1 VSLFQDILGDINATM
16 DRDPAATRKLEV
28 LLFYPGFH
36 ARLVHRFA
44 HLIYKKRLLLIA
56 KGLMYVVR
64 LTTHIEIH
72 PGAKIGPRFVI
83 DHGAGV
89 VIGETTEIGPDVTL
103 YQGVTLGGTST
114 KKIKRHPTL
123 VGDNVVGA
131 GAKIIGAVEI
141 GQGARIGAGSVVL
154 TNVPENA
161 TVIGVPGHI
170 THVKDDSNGV
180 IQRMPDPE
188 WERLNLLDSKMDEL
202 NESIA
207 HLQKHIE
214 ELHREQHESDKSI
227 Q

>member
-1 VSLFQDILGDINATM
+1 MYLSN
-16 DRDPAATRKLEV
+16 
-28 LLFYPGFH
+28 
-36 ARLVHRFA
+36 
-44 HLIYKKRLLLIA
+44 HLKQK
-56 KGLMYVVR
+56 
-64 LTTHIEIH
+64 IH
-72 PGAKIGPRFVI
+72 LSSIRCFI
-83 DHGAGV
+83 CSY
-89 VIGETTEIGPDVTL
+89 L

-114 KKIKRHPTL
+114 KRIKRHPTL

-207 HLQKHIE
+207 HLKNHIE

>member
-1 VSLFQDILGDINATM
+1 MSIIKDIISDINATI
-16 DRDPAATRKLEV
+16 DRDPAATGKIEV

-36 ARLVHRFA
+36 ARLVHRLA
-44 HLIYKKRLLLIA
+44 HFLHKKQIKLLA
-56 KGLMYVVR
+56 RGLMYWVR
-64 LTTHIEIH
+64 LITNIEIH
-72 PGAKIGPRFVI
+72 PGANIGPRFVI
-83 DHGAGV
+83 DHGAGI

-123 VGDNVVGA
+123 AGDNIVGA

-141 GQGARIGAGSVVL
+141 GHGARIGAGSVVL
-154 TNVPENA
+154 TNVPDNA
-161 TVIGVPGHI
+161 TIIGVPGHI

-188 WERLNLLDSKMDEL
+188 WERLNLLDTKMDEL
-202 NESIA
+202 NESIT

-214 ELHREQHESDKSI
+214 ELHTEQHK
-227 Q
+227 

>member
-1 VSLFQDILGDINATM
+1 MSVIKDIIGDINATI
-16 DRDPAATRKLEV
+16 DRDPAATGKIEV

-36 ARLVHRFA
+36 ARLMHRLA
-44 HLIYKKRLLLIA
+44 HFLHKKQIKLLA
-56 KGLMYVVR
+56 RGLMYWVR
-64 LTTHIEIH
+64 LITNIEIH
-72 PGAKIGPRFVI
+72 PGANIGPRFVI

-114 KKIKRHPTL
+114 KKVKRHPTL
-123 VGDNVVGA
+123 AGDNIVGA

-154 TNVPENA
+154 TNVPDNA
-161 TVIGVPGHI
+161 TIIGVPGHI

-188 WERLNLLDSKMDEL
+188 WERLNLLDTKMDEL
-202 NESIA
+202 NESIT

-214 ELHREQHESDKSI
+214 ELHAKQHK
-227 Q
+227 

>member
-1 VSLFQDILGDINATM
+1 MSVIKDIIGDINATI
-16 DRDPAATRKLEV
+16 DRDPAATGKIEV

-36 ARLVHRFA
+36 ARLVHRLA
-44 HLIYKKRLLLIA
+44 HFLHKKQNKLLA
-56 KGLMYVVR
+56 RGLMYWVR
-64 LTTHIEIH
+64 LITNIEIH
-72 PGAKIGPRFVI
+72 PGANIGPRFVI
-83 DHGAGV
+83 DHGAGI

-123 VGDNVVGA
+123 AGDNIVGA

-141 GQGARIGAGSVVL
+141 GHGARIGAGSVVL
-154 TNVPENA
+154 TNVPDNA
-161 TVIGVPGHI
+161 TIIGVPGHI

-188 WERLNLLDSKMDEL
+188 WERLNLLDTKMDEL
-202 NESIA
+202 NVSIA

-214 ELHREQHESDKSI
+214 ELHTEQHK
-227 Q
+227 

>member
-1 VSLFQDILGDINATM
+1 MSVIKDIIGDINATI
-16 DRDPAATRKLEV
+16 DRDPAATGKIEV

-36 ARLVHRFA
+36 ARLVHRLA
-44 HLIYKKRLLLIA
+44 HFLHKKQNKLLA
-56 KGLMYVVR
+56 RGLMYWVR
-64 LTTHIEIH
+64 LITNIEIH
-72 PGAKIGPRFVI
+72 PGANIGPRFVI
-83 DHGAGV
+83 DHGAGI

-123 VGDNVVGA
+123 VGDNIVGA

-141 GQGARIGAGSVVL
+141 GHGARIGAGSVVL
-154 TNVPENA
+154 TNVPDNA
-161 TVIGVPGHI
+161 TIIGVPGHI

-188 WERLNLLDSKMDEL
+188 WERLNLLDTKMDEL
-202 NESIA
+202 NVSIA

-214 ELHREQHESDKSI
+214 ELHTEQHK
-227 Q
+227 